1 MKGENI
7 TTSIIKIKGKKDKD
21 GIQAYIVRINRK
33 VNGKYL
39 QKDKTIYGKDNADAY
54 KLNLDTALKSNT
66 LIIDK
71 FTVKQVYDRFIDS
84 KRMRTKERSVDRIK
98 QEFELYILPTFEN
111 TYIDEITPVM
121 IENWMLEINKRKK
134 HAKYRKLANKPLAIA
149 TKKSIFMFF
158 KQLFNYAMKYDYIS
172 KNPFTKVDNFRDTE
186 KLPPITD
193 FYTQEQAT
201 LFLETAKK
209 YAEKQEKESKDLSEW
224 NYYVWFALAIGTGA
238 RRGEIH
244 GFQWNDIE
252 GDTIY
257 VRRSLCQKKKYRDSI
272 SVKTDNSIRR
282 IPLSNSL
289 RNILNEHKKRMKK
302 LDGFKDEY
310 RICNNIKDSSI
321 VRRRNKYADAVD
333 LKKIR
338 IHDFRHSFVSH
349 LYFAG
354 VDDDIIKEFVG
365 HSTTEMT
372 KKYKHLHP
380 LQRARAEQVLA
391 NMIL

>member
-1 MKGENI
+1 LKGENI